1 MPIVGKFFPSQKSQ
15 EKVFLLLR
23 RHWFTYFGFVGVS
36 FIMSIPVFVLIAYW
50 INNPEIF
57 AGNIGNIAI
66 VSIFAYT
73 LFSLGLM
80 LYGFIDYYL
89 DVYIVTNERI
99 VNIEQNGFFRREIS
113 ELNLHQVQDVSAKVN
128 GFFPTMMHY
137 GNIFIQT
144 AGERENFVFKSI
156 PNPYRVSKLIVDL
169 HEAQLEE
176 RDTGTESGET
186 MEPMSDERSENVIS
200 SSNLAEINPKY
211 FSLAR
216 KRTKNFLKGE
226 TLEETELSEQYG
238 EELADI
244 RAEKLLENIDKQ
256 KTGKETKIATN
267 SKKASKD
274 KTENRNTD
282 HINDEEKAEGELHEN
297 EVAKIKD

>member
-1 MPIVGKFFPSQKSQ
+1 
-15 EKVFLLLR
+15 
-23 RHWFTYFGFVGVS
+23 
-36 FIMSIPVFVLIAYW
+36 LIAYW

-57 AGNIGNIAI
+57 AGNMGNIAI
-66 VSIFAYT
+66 VAVFAYT
-73 LFSLGLM
+73 LFGLGLM

-144 AGERENFVFKSI
+144 AGERENFIFKSI

-169 HEAQLEE
+169 HEAQLDEREE
-176 RDTGTESGET
+176 NIKNNEVA
-186 MEPMSDERSENVIS
+186 EPMSEDKSENIIS
-200 SSNLAEINPKY
+200 SSNLGEINPKY

-216 KRTKNFLKGE
+216 KRTKKFLKGDII
-226 TLEETELSEQYG
+226 EETGISDQYRD
-238 EELADI
+238 ELASVQS
-244 RAEKLLENIDKQ
+244 EKLLSNIDKQ
-256 KTGKETKIATN
+256 MNKKEVQKKNNVKKTN
-267 SKKASKD
+267 
-274 KTENRNTD
+274 KTADNTSMSVD
-282 HINDEEKAEGELHEN
+282 GEEKVEGELHEN

>member
-23 RHWFTYFGFVGVS
+23 RHWFTYFGFVAVS
-36 FIMSIPVFVLIAYW
+36 FIMSIPIFILIAYW

-57 AGNIGNIAI
+57 AGNMGNIAI
-66 VSIFAYT
+66 AAVFAYT
-73 LFSLGLM
+73 LFGLGLM

-144 AGERENFVFKSI
+144 AGERENFIFKSI

-169 HEAQLEE
+169 HEAQLDEREE
-176 RDTGTESGET
+176 NIKSNEVA
-186 MEPMSDERSENVIS
+186 EPMSEDKSENIIS
-200 SSNLAEINPKY
+200 SSNLGEINPKY

-216 KRTKNFLKGE
+216 KRTKKFLKGDII
-226 TLEETELSEQYG
+226 EETGISDQYRD
-238 EELADI
+238 ELASVQS
-244 RAEKLLENIDKQ
+244 EKLLSNIDKQ
-256 KTGKETKIATN
+256 INKKEVQKKNNVKKTN
-267 SKKASKD
+267 
-274 KTENRNTD
+274 KTADNTSMSVD
-282 HINDEEKAEGELHEN
+282 GEEKVEGELHEN
-297 EVAKIKD
+297 EVTKIKD